1 MSQTIEAVF
10 DGMVFRP
17 LEPVELA
24 PNSRVQI
31 TIADASLSVANLASL
46 ACAAGTLTPSVD
58 NDDSQNTDEWGDL
71 DKYIYE
77 NYVCSS
83 FNRSPK

>member
-1 MSQTIEAVF
+1 MSKTIEAVF

-31 TIADASLSVANLASL
+31 TIATAASSIANLASL
-46 ACAAGTLTPSVD
+46 ARAAGTLNPSVN
-58 NDDSQNTDEWGDL
+58 NDGSQNADEWGDL

-77 NYVCSS
+77 NYIYSS
-83 FNRSPK
+83 FNQSPK